1 MGCCQS
7 TAQAETTETNT
18 PGDAAAATAAA
29 AAAVAAQT
37 PPRHSGGGSAL
48 DFGHTT
54 LWTAEDPMT
63 AAMLQ
68 RKRTEFW
75 ETAPAFEGRTEIWLG
90 LRMACESDDTQ
101 LARAIIESLN
111 VAVPNGRIA
120 DGVFDERGACYEI
133 PQYCLSPPT
142 NLMPDS
148 CKLLEQRAS
157 VDSGGMRTAVMA
169 AGSNSSSP
177 SVTALT
183 AKSPVPPIQM
193 YRMDDAESQSPPKLP
208 WSSMLGAGLE
218 LGSKVTLRIRLST
231 GIDIGVQMPRDVTV
245 AQLEQQLREA
255 GHVSSTQHVRM
266 FYLGHML
273 RPDSAPARDIALPKS
288 AVFQALIS

>member
-18 PGDAAAATAAA
+18 TAE
-29 AAAVAAQT
+29 AAVATQT
-37 PPRHSGGGSAL
+37 PPRHSGTL

-90 LRMACESDDTQ
+90 LRMACESDDMQ
-101 LARAIIESLN
+101 LAQAIIESLN
-111 VAVPNGRIA
+111 VVVPNGRIA
-120 DGVFDERGACYEI
+120 DGVYDERGACYEI
-133 PQYCLSPPT
+133 PQYCLSSPT

-148 CKLLEQRAS
+148 SKLLEQRAS

-169 AGSNSSSP
+169 AGSSSSSP

-193 YRMDDAESQSPPKLP
+193 YRIDDAESQSSPKAP
-208 WSSMLGAGLE
+208 WSVVGFE
-218 LGSKVTLRIRLST
+218 LGSKISLRIRLST
-231 GIDIGVQMPRDVTV
+231 GTDIGVQMPRDATV
-245 AQLEQQLREA
+245 AQLEQQLRES
-255 GHVSSTQHVRM
+255 GHVSNTQHVHM
-266 FYLGHML
+266 FYLGHIL
-273 RPDSAPARDIALPKS
+273 KPDSVPARDIVNLPKS
-288 AVFQALIS
+288 AIFQALIS